1 VLPENQVI
9 DQCSLHAAESRLA
22 VLGKDLCDR
31 RATVCLEEMVGVEE
45 LPLQLAGKKSANRG
59 FAGAHES
66 HKDNTRDMRG

>member
-1 VLPENQVI
+1 
-9 DQCSLHAAESRLA
+9 
-22 VLGKDLCDR
+22 
-31 RATVCLEEMVGVEE
+31 MVGVEE